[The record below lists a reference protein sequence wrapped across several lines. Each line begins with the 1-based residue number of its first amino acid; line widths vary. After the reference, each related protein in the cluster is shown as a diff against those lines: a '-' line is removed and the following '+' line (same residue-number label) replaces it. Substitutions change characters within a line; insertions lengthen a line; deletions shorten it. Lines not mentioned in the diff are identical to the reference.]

1 MSIQVVGPPPVPP
14 PSAPPLPPE
23 RQLSGEFVDVELGNV
38 SSTVV
43 DVDPLRQLVT
53 PSAPPLPPETMNP
66 PPRRQLT
73 GEFVDVELGNA
84 GLSNVQRRRRQRTT
98 ARSADDE
105 DGLCSMWCQ
114 RIQEGYNWC
123 RDLTKSW
130 QQTDYSIHFAS
141 DGEYSKLNTNC
152 CCQNLRLEEALYPVG
167 AHVSD
172 LKSERSK

>member
-1 MSIQVVGPPPVPP
+1 
-14 PSAPPLPPE
+14 
-23 RQLSGEFVDVELGNV
+23 
-38 SSTVV
+38 
-43 DVDPLRQLVT
+43 
-53 PSAPPLPPETMNP
+53 MNP

-105 DGLCSMWCQ
+105 DGLCSMVCAAVIVLIFMVAIVVLLNKYVGV
-114 RIQEGYNWC
+114 REYKGYNWC

-152 CCQNLRLEEALYPVG
+152 CCQNLRLEE
-167 AHVSD
+167 D
-172 LKSERSK
+172 LSLTSL